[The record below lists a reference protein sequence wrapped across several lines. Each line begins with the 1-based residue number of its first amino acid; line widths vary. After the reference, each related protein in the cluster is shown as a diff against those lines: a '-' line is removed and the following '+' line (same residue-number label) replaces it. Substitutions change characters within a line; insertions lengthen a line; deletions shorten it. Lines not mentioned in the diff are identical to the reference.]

1 MTTVFV
7 GGVPPELETWLKD
20 RQAKDLDGYDE
31 VWEGSYHV
39 PPMARP
45 QQGDIQQ
52 QLAVLLYPAVKRAG
66 LWGSGPVNL
75 GVADNFRVPDWLA
88 FRERATTLYVPT
100 AAIVAEV
107 ISPGDESYRK
117 FGFYFAR
124 GVEEILIVDPGEH
137 LVAWFHRGPEDF
149 LPSAHSALLGVSAAD
164 LAAQIDWPPPPPECQ

>member
-7 GGVPPELETWLKD
+7 SGVPPELEAWLKD

-39 PPMARP
+39 SPMARP
-45 QQGDIQQ
+45 QQGRLQH
-52 QLAVLLYPAVKRAG
+52 LLSVLLEPAVKRGG
-66 LWGSGPVNL
+66 LEGSGPVNI
-75 GVADNFRVPDWLA
+75 GVEDDFRVPDWLA
-88 FRERATTLYVPT
+88 FREPATTLYVPT

-124 GVEEILIVDPGEH
+124 GVEEILIVDPAEH
-137 LVAWFHRGPEDF
+137 LVAWFHRGSEDF
-149 LPSAHSALLGVSAAD
+149 QPAAHSALLGISAAD
-164 LAAQIDWPPPPPECQ
+164 LAAQIDWPPPAPSRQ